1 MNTNPAKFTGDRDTA
16 RILLVDDH
24 PQNLLALEAILSPF
38 GHQLVKAS
46 SGDEALKAL
55 LLDEFAVILLDVQM
69 PGIDGFETAQ
79 LIRAHQRTAHI
90 PIVFITAIHR
100 SPSHIYRGYASG
112 AVDYIVKPFD
122 PEVLR
127 SKVAV
132 FVELF
137 QKTRLIKRQAKQ
149 IHDQQVVSLEN
160 RYRSLTEAL
169 NVPMWAERASGETSY
184 ANHAFLE
191 YVGTTAASA
200 KGFKTAGLVH
210 PEDMTKVTF
219 ETSRSPQAEMFQI
232 EVRLRRHDGVF
243 RWHVIRSVREHENNG
258 RIVIATDIDDRRRSE
273 DALADLV
280 ERERE
285 ARAEAEE
292 ANRAKDSFLATVSH
306 ELRTPLN
313 AILGW
318 AQLLM
323 EGQLDDEQRESAI
336 ETIERN
342 AKAQSRL
349 ISDLFDVSRIVTGK
363 ISLEMRPVDLR
374 QIVEDVAQSL
384 QPDLHAKGILLELHL
399 EKINEPVSGDASRLQ
414 QVIWNLLTNALKFG
428 AKKIRV
434 GVERDASGLV
444 ISIVDDGQGIGA
456 DFIPHVFDRFEQAD
470 SRSTR
475 LQGGLGLGLAIVRHI
490 VEAHGGNVSAESD
503 GAGKGARFTVR
514 LPVSASGAR
523 HLSSPPKKSATSL
536 DGARVLVVD
545 DDEDGRALLSA
556 VLERCGANVRTARSL
571 VEAVAEIKREA
582 PHVLVSDIGM
592 PGADGYELIR
602 TIRAGENSER
612 RMPAIALTAYAS
624 KKDRDLALN
633 AGFDDHLS
641 KPVDVTALALA
652 IEKLVRPFPASASEH
667 EATS

>member
-1 MNTNPAKFTGDRDTA
+1 MNADPAKIAADRDTA

-55 LLDEFAVILLDVQM
+55 LIDEFALILLDVQM

-79 LIRAHQRTAHI
+79 LIRSHQRTAHI

-100 SPSHIYRGYASG
+100 SPAHIYRGYASG

-137 QKTRLIKRQAKQ
+137 QKTRLIKRQAKM
-149 IHDQQVVSLEN
+149 IHEQQVASLEN
-160 RYRSLTEAL
+160 RYRNLTEAL
-169 NVPMWAERASGETSY
+169 TIPMWAERANGDTYY
-184 ANHAFLE
+184 ANRAFTE
-191 YVGTTAASA
+191 YIGGDSTAA

-210 PEDMTKVTF
+210 PDDLIKVQF
-219 ETSRSPQAEMFQI
+219 ETSRIPQAETFQI
-232 EVRLRRHDGVF
+232 EVRLRRNDGVF
-243 RWHVIRSVREHENNG
+243 RWHVVRSVREQESKG

-273 DALADLV
+273 DALAELV
-280 ERERE
+280 ARERD
-285 ARAEAEE
+285 ARAEAED
-292 ANRAKDSFLATVSH
+292 ANRAKDAFLATVSH

-313 AILGW
+313 AIMGW

-323 EGQLDDEQRESAI
+323 EGQLDAEQRESAI

-363 ISLEMRPVDLR
+363 ITLDVRPVDVR
-374 QIVEDVAQSL
+374 TIVEDVALSL
-384 QPDLHAKGILLELHL
+384 KPDLASKGIALDLRL
-399 EKINEPVSGDASRLQ
+399 EKINAPVSGDASRLQ
-414 QVIWNLLTNALKFG
+414 QVIWNLLTNAAKFG
-428 AKKIRV
+428 SKTIRV
-434 GVERDASGLV
+434 AVERQAGELS
-444 ISIVDDGQGIGA
+444 ISVTDDGQGISA
-456 DFIPHVFDRFEQAD
+456 EFLPHVFDRFEQAD

-490 VEAHGGNVSAESD
+490 VEAHGGTVTAESD
-503 GAGKGARFTVR
+503 GDGKGACFRVR
-514 LPVSASGAR
+514 LPLSEAGAR
-523 HLSSPPKKSATSL
+523 QTSNAPKASAAAL
-536 DGARVLVVD
+536 EGARVLVVD
-545 DDEDGRALLSA
+545 DDEDGRALLAA

-571 VEAVAEIKREA
+571 VEAVAEIEREA

-602 TIRAGENSER
+602 RIRASEQDSR
-612 RMPAIALTAYAS
+612 HIPAIALTAYAS

-633 AGFDDHLS
+633 AGFDEHLS
-641 KPVDVTALALA
+641 KPVDVTALASA
-652 IEKLVRPFPASASEH
+652 IERLYRPQPEH
-667 EATS
+667 EAIS

>member
-1 MNTNPAKFTGDRDTA
+1 MNTDPAKFASDRDTA

-55 LLDEFAVILLDVQM
+55 LADEFAVILLDVQM

-160 RYRSLTEAL
+160 RYRDLTEAL
-169 NVPMWAERASGETSY
+169 TVPMWAERENGETYY

-191 YVGTTAASA
+191 YVGVTQTSA

-219 ETSRSPQAEMFQI
+219 ETSRNPQAETFQL
-232 EVRLRRHDGVF
+232 EVRLRRNDGVF
-243 RWHVIRSVREHENNG
+243 RWHVIRSVREHENKG

-273 DALADLV
+273 DALAELV
-280 ERERE
+280 LRERE

-292 ANRAKDSFLATVSH
+292 ANQAKDAFLATVSH

-318 AQLLM
+318 AQLLRQ
-323 EGQLDDEQRESAI
+323 GQLDEEQQGSAI

-363 ISLEMRPVDLR
+363 ISLELRPVDLR
-374 QIVEDVAQSL
+374 KIVEDVAESL
-384 QPDLHAKGILLELHL
+384 RPDLDAKQIELELHL
-399 EKINEPVSGDASRLQ
+399 EKINAPVSGDASRLQ

-428 AKKIRV
+428 AKKIRI
-434 GVERDASGLV
+434 GVEREGSLLV
-444 ISIVDDGQGIGA
+444 ISVIDDGQGIGA

-475 LQGGLGLGLAIVRHI
+475 MQGGLGLGLAIVRHI
-490 VEAHGGNVSAESD
+490 VEAHGGTVVAESD
-503 GAGKGARFTVR
+503 GPGKGARFIVH
-514 LPVSASGAR
+514 LPVSASSTR
-523 HLSSPPKKSATSL
+523 HNSTAPKKSATSL

-556 VLERCGANVRTARSL
+556 VLERCGADVRTARSL

-602 TIRAGENSER
+602 TIRENENTQR
-612 RMPAIALTAYAS
+612 RIPAIALTAYAS

-633 AGFDDHLS
+633 AGFDEHLS
-641 KPVDVTALALA
+641 KPVDVAALALA
-652 IEKLVRPFPASASEH
+652 IERLFRPPSNH
-667 EATS
+667 EATP

>member
-1 MNTNPAKFTGDRDTA
+1 MNTDPAKFAADRDTA

-55 LLDEFAVILLDVQM
+55 LIDEFALILLDVQM

-79 LIRAHQRTAHI
+79 LIRSHQRTAHI

-149 IHDQQVVSLEN
+149 IHDQQVASLEN
-160 RYRSLTEAL
+160 RYRDLTDAL
-169 NVPMWAERASGETSY
+169 TVPMWAERANGDTYY
-184 ANHAFLE
+184 ANRAFVE
-191 YVGTTAASA
+191 YIGGDSSSA
-200 KGFKTAGLVH
+200 KGLKTAGLVH
-210 PEDMTKVTF
+210 PDDLVKVQF
-219 ETSRSPQAEMFQI
+219 ETSRIPQTEAFQI
-232 EVRLRRHDGVF
+232 EVRLRRNDGVF
-243 RWHVIRSVREHENNG
+243 RWHVIRSVREHENKG
-258 RIVIATDIDDRRRSE
+258 RLVIATDIDDRRRSE

-280 ERERE
+280 ERERN
-285 ARAEAEE
+285 ARAEAED

-323 EGQLDDEQRESAI
+323 NGQLDDAQRASAI

-342 AKAQSRL
+342 AKAQSAL

-363 ISLEMRPVDLR
+363 ISLEVRPVDVR
-374 QIVEDVAQSL
+374 TIVEDVALSL
-384 QPDLHAKGILLELHL
+384 KPDLESKGITLDLRL
-399 EKINEPVSGDASRLQ
+399 EKINAPVSADASRLQ
-414 QVIWNLLTNALKFG
+414 QVIWNLLTNAAKFG
-428 AKKIRV
+428 SKTIRV
-434 GVERDASGLV
+434 AVERQSGELSILV
-444 ISIVDDGQGIGA
+444 TDDGQGISTE
-456 DFIPHVFDRFEQAD
+456 FLPHVFDRFEQAD

-490 VEAHGGNVSAESD
+490 VEAHGGTVTAESD
-503 GAGKGARFTVR
+503 GAGKGARFRVR
-514 LPVSASGAR
+514 LPLSEAGAR
-523 HLSSPPKKSATSL
+523 HVSTAPKASTVAL
-536 DGARVLVVD
+536 EGARVLVVD
-545 DDEDGRALLSA
+545 DDEDGRALLAA
-556 VLERCGANVRTARSL
+556 VLQRCGANVRTARSF
-571 VEAVAEIKREA
+571 VEAVAEI
-582 PHVLVSDIGM
+582 
-592 PGADGYELIR
+592 
-602 TIRAGENSER
+602 ER
-612 RMPAIALTAYAS
+612 
-624 KKDRDLALN
+624 
-633 AGFDDHLS
+633 
-641 KPVDVTALALA
+641 
-652 IEKLVRPFPASASEH
+652 
-667 EATS
+667 

>member
-1 MNTNPAKFTGDRDTA
+1 M
-16 RILLVDDH
+16 
-24 PQNLLALEAILSPF
+24 
-38 GHQLVKAS
+38 
-46 SGDEALKAL
+46 
-55 LLDEFAVILLDVQM
+55 
-69 PGIDGFETAQ
+69 
-79 LIRAHQRTAHI
+79 
-90 PIVFITAIHR
+90 
-100 SPSHIYRGYASG
+100 
-112 AVDYIVKPFD
+112 
-122 PEVLR
+122 
-127 SKVAV
+127 
-132 FVELF
+132 
-137 QKTRLIKRQAKQ
+137 
-149 IHDQQVVSLEN
+149 
-160 RYRSLTEAL
+160 
-169 NVPMWAERASGETSY
+169 
-184 ANHAFLE
+184 
-191 YVGTTAASA
+191 
-200 KGFKTAGLVH
+200 H
-210 PEDMTKVTF
+210 PEDLPKVTF
-219 ETSRSPQAEMFQI
+219 ETSRNPQADTFQI

-243 RWHVIRSVREHENNG
+243 RWHVIRSVREQENDG

-285 ARAEAEE
+285 ARSEAEE

-318 AQLLM
+318 AQLLQ
-323 EGQLDDEQRESAI
+323 EGQLDAEQHDGAI

-384 QPDLHAKGILLELHL
+384 RPDLDAKGILLELHL
-399 EKINEPVSGDASRLQ
+399 EKINAPVSGDASRLQ

-444 ISIVDDGQGIGA
+444 ISVVDDGQGIGA

-470 SRSTR
+470 SRLTR

-490 VEAHGGNVSAESD
+490 VEAHGGNVSAES
-503 GAGKGARFTVR
+503 AGPGQGARFTVR
-514 LPVSASGAR
+514 LPVSMSGAR

-571 VEAVAEIKREA
+571 VEAVAEIQREA

-602 TIRAGENSER
+602 TIRAGENSDR
-612 RMPAIALTAYAS
+612 RIPAIALTAYAS

-633 AGFDDHLS
+633 AGFDDHLP

-652 IEKLVRPFPASASEH
+652 IEKLFRPFPANASEH